1 MATYTP
7 QQLGISAPSGGFQQ
21 GGWYSG
27 RQWWGGTLSD
37 PGVIHPQSNQQGA
50 GQAVSKEVVQ
60 QTAPENWGYI
70 EQQRQI
76 SASQIQSPVNISLP
90 TQTQTSLTAELETAR
105 KALEQNLAGQ
115 QTQTQEQLTAARAKE
130 QATLEEAEP
139 LTRPFREDLEKAE
152 RERLGTEEVLA
163 QQKELLNELDQLL
176 TEGNEL
182 IKQQQQVTGLA
193 AIRNP
198 RIQQTMEDV
207 AARAGVINAVVA
219 LQNTYLANAYQSIDR
234 SINNINQDRQDRL
247 NYYNTVL
254 ELANRDII
262 ELTSESRRIAQ
273 EQTNL
278 LKFDLENAQKTVDM
292 VKTLMLDPA
301 SALLMAQA
309 GVSLNDS
316 VATINTKMAQAQFA
330 NEVREMSNSI
340 TAQGGIAVTDPSS
353 VPADQLRSFTD
364 SRGQVHYYKMSKETT
379 TGTTRERSASRVA
392 SIISTNSMNFPEAVE
407 MFANQMSL
415 AEIYEA
421 YIQSQMGQD
430 YGLPK
435 ENSQA
440 IALTYKVAK
449 GEITEE
455 EARRMLGL
463 EEE

>member
-301 SALLMAQA
+301 
-309 GVSLNDS
+309 
-316 VATINTKMAQAQFA
+316 
-330 NEVREMSNSI
+330 
-340 TAQGGIAVTDPSS
+340 
-353 VPADQLRSFTD
+353 
-364 SRGQVHYYKMSKETT
+364 
-379 TGTTRERSASRVA
+379 
-392 SIISTNSMNFPEAVE
+392 
-407 MFANQMSL
+407 
-415 AEIYEA
+415 
-421 YIQSQMGQD
+421 
-430 YGLPK
+430 
-435 ENSQA
+435 
-440 IALTYKVAK
+440 
-449 GEITEE
+449 
-455 EARRMLGL
+455 
-463 EEE
+463 